1 MAFFGDARTGEEG
14 YQAWLSSTFGGDVP
28 GLVEAGLSEAA
39 IGLETEVGAAV
50 GLDESG
56 LEQLLGESVS
66 AVGLGESG
74 LTQLLGESVAEVGL
88 DGSVADTAS
97 DFSSWAEV
105 GPGIGGTGSVLS
117 TSDAVSLGSFLH
129 ISMSGEL
136 VPLRPEEAPAS
147 LVEDS
152 GPGAGPGAGGE
163 EDSGPGAGLGGDPVP
178 GLVAPAAVDV
188 LAATERL
195 EKGKAWADAW
205 DAQSDPGLGQVGS
218 LSDPGLGQ
226 VGSPQPHRPAPLI
239 AQPARTAPASI
250 GGQGGRVG
258 SGGGGGV
265 GAGIGSVAPTGGPG
279 RCS

>member
-1 MAFFGDARTGEEG
+1 M
-14 YQAWLSSTFGGDVP
+14 P

-105 GPGIGGTGSVLS
+105 GPGTGGTGSVLS

-152 GPGAGPGAGGE
+152 GPGAGPGPLEAWIGFVRLCTTCTCASTGCWCISPPVLQVCCLE
-163 EDSGPGAGLGGDPVP
+163 HHGA
-178 GLVAPAAVDV
+178 
-188 LAATERL
+188 T
-195 EKGKAWADAW
+195 AD
-205 DAQSDPGLGQVGS
+205 D
-218 LSDPGLGQ
+218 
-226 VGSPQPHRPAPLI
+226 
-239 AQPARTAPASI
+239 
-250 GGQGGRVG
+250 
-258 SGGGGGV
+258 
-265 GAGIGSVAPTGGPG
+265 
-279 RCS
+279 